1 MFHLK
6 HLVHTLA
13 KDFVKSKTKYFFS
26 FFFFYNEVEIKGL
39 GNKTTRGEYLYDLA
53 TRGES

>member
-1 MFHLK
+1 MFHRK

-13 KDFVKSKTKYFFS
+13 KDFVKSKTKYFFL
-26 FFFFYNEVEIKGL
+26 FFYSEVEIKGL
-39 GNKTTRGEYLYDLA
+39 GNKATHGEYLYDLA